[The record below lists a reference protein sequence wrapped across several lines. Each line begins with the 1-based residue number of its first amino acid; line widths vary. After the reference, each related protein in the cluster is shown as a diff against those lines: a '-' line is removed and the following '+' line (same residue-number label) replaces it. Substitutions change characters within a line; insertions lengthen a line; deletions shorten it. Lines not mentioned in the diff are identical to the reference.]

1 MARQMPPASNKINQ
15 QVRFEQEEV
24 MPHFVTLIR
33 YTQQGITR
41 IKETPTQLDA
51 AKKAAERAGGK
62 IHAWYLTMGQ
72 YDAVCIRS
80 PRIHDPSTAFFRRI
94 RQPRLLRIECQISA
108 QCGGS
113 LTGVPSVAHGSVAL
127 LRIPPLS

>member
-41 IKETPTQLDA
+41 IKETPTQLGA

-62 IHAWYLTMGQ
+62 ITPG
-72 YDAVCIRS
+72 
-80 PRIHDPSTAFFRRI
+80 T
-94 RQPRLLRIECQISA
+94 
-108 QCGGS
+108 
-113 LTGVPSVAHGSVAL
+113 
-127 LRIPPLS
+127 